1 MSKRTVAVIVAGFC
15 CIFVSFAVRYAYGL
29 LLPHMLPDLD
39 ITKAQAGT
47 IYSAYFIAYMV
58 FSPILGLL
66 VDRFDAR
73 MILTVFIGLLGL
85 GTLLMAFA
93 TNLLFASLFFGL
105 AGLGQSAGWV
115 PVITLVQ
122 RWVSERRRGTA
133 IAVVDLGSGMG
144 IIVVSLTIP
153 VITAA
158 LSWRGAWTYLGIL
171 GLVVAGLS
179 FFMISNPP
187 SQNAEAPSSPSPSVD
202 LTLVQV
208 YRMVMGTPAFWLIG
222 ISYSLVSFCILI
234 PFAFLTAYATLGLF
248 ISYRV
253 AAYLIGA
260 VALAGICGKLTLA
273 HISDRIRR
281 VYVMILC
288 GVLTCAGTL
297 GMAFSQS
304 FGGLMCCAVIF
315 GVGYGAIWPVY
326 GAAARDYFK
335 KEYAGRIIGL
345 WTLFLGVGSI
355 VSPVLAGWTV
365 DVSGGYM
372 WAFILA
378 AGAAALS
385 AGTLIPVLGMKS
397 MQFENYLKEH

>member
-1 MSKRTVAVIVAGFC
+1 MSKRAVAVIIAGFC

-93 TNLLFASLFFGL
+93 TNLLLASLFFGL

-115 PVITLVQ
+115 PVVTLVQ

-144 IIVVSLTIP
+144 IIVVSLAIP
-153 VITAA
+153 VIATVF
-158 LSWRGAWTYLGIL
+158 SWRGAWTCLGIL
-171 GLVVAGLS
+171 GLMVAVLS

-187 SQNAEAPSSPSPSVD
+187 SHGAEVQSSQSPPAVP
-202 LTLVQV
+202 TLWQA
-208 YRMVMGTPAFWLIG
+208 YRMVVGEPVFWLIG
-222 ISYSLVSFCILI
+222 ISYSLISFCILV

-248 ISYRV
+248 MSYRV

-273 HISDRIRR
+273 HISDRIHR

-304 FGGLMCCAVIF
+304 FGGLMYCALLF
-315 GVGYGAIWPVY
+315 GIGYGAIWPVY

-365 DVSGGYM
+365 DVSGSYM

-378 AGAAALS
+378 AVAAVVS
-385 AGTLIPVLGMKS
+385 AGVLIPVLGMKS
-397 MQFENYLKEH
+397 MQFDSRD